1 MKHPSEIVAV
11 LDFETTGLSPA
22 KGDRPTEIAIALLR
36 GGEVVDRFQSLMN
49 AGVRIPSN
57 IVSYTGITNEMVSSA
72 PPISKVMREAALF
85 VGQLPLV
92 AHNASFDCRFWQA
105 ELEALSIGS
114 VNPFACT
121 LLLARRI
128 YPQSPNHQLST
139 LAQYL
144 ALPTAGRAHRAMAD
158 VEVTTR
164 LWSQLCVDTAR
175 TYNLEGVRHE
185 LLMRVQRTPRDQIR
199 KLLASHVSAGTSVL
213 HTRPPLPAPVLAPV
227 SVPVRVAEVPRPVPV
242 PAPVEGR
249 TGQTAHGA
257 PGVRTAHPP
266 VHRPQVSAIRTP
278 SSPPSS
284 SQSQAK
290 PHGFWSRIFAS
301 LR

>member
-1 MKHPSEIVAV
+1 MQNYAIV
-11 LDFETTGLSPA
+11 DIETTGSYYA
-22 KGDRPTEIAIALLR
+22 SHSITEIAIILHD
-36 GGEVVDRFQSLMN
+36 GKKVIDSFQSLVN
-49 AGVRIPSN
+49 PESPISPY
-57 IVSYTGITNEMVSSA
+57 VSRLTGITNEMVSSA

-105 ELEALSIGS
+105 ELEALSVGS
-114 VNPFACT
+114 ANPFACT

-128 YPQSPNHQLST
+128 YPQSPNHQLLT

-164 LWSQLCVDTAR
+164 LWSRLCVDTAR

-199 KLLASHVSAGTSVL
+199 KLLAGHVSAGRSVL
-213 HTRPPLPAPVLAPV
+213 HTGPPIPASVLAPV

-242 PAPVEGR
+242 TPPIEGR
-249 TGQTAHGA
+249 MGQTAHGA
-257 PGVRTAHPP
+257 PGVRAAHPP
-266 VHRPQVSAIRTP
+266 VHRPHAGAIRTP